1 MRTRVSS
8 YSIILSRIWGVAC
21 FVLMIRRPPRSTRT
35 DTLFP
40 YTTLF
45 RSHLAQSHS
54 GHGRGCEGVVFRPR
68 AQGRRVQVALRGQ
81 GESPLPGRDGPP
93 PLNRTFTRSLKWP
106 KANAKEPRRPESRRR
121 PARRNRTPP
130 TLRSKGR

>member
-1 MRTRVSS
+1 MRISDWSS
-8 YSIILSRIWGVAC
+8 DVCSSDLIW
-21 FVLMIRRPPRSTRT
+21 
-35 DTLFP
+35 
-40 YTTLF
+40 
-45 RSHLAQSHS
+45 HLAQSHS

-106 KANAKEPRRPESRRR
+106 KANAKEPRRPESRRSEAHTSELQYAQLVCR
-121 PARRNRTPP
+121 LLLEKKKT
-130 TLRSKGR
+130 T